1 MTPIASAAATL
12 PSPILAVTETG
23 PSGSS
28 QIGVGAVVLTIV
40 VIALLV
46 WVGYLVTTSRRKH
59 RQEETPKNL
68 QPWLSDEELENT
80 RLTRI
85 LGSAVVSA
93 AVLAIVLP
101 VYFLNEADRQ
111 VNAIENFDE
120 LYVEEGERWFEKFE
134 CSVCHGPDGG
144 GGTAAQIESRSG
156 LTVRWSVPSLNDV
169 FFRYSEEEVRFWI
182 EFGRPNTPM
191 PPAGLEGG
199 GAMTVQEV
207 DQVLAYLHKIQLP
220 QVSDGPDV
228 TTAFA
233 KVDGA
238 VNLALARIETGAA
251 TVARAVLEQQAV
263 IDDINDAPGKF
274 DIIGDL
280 PDRLIDLLT
289 GDTTCT
295 DASAA
300 LVGSSCRQPGFDG
313 DRDGLSDAA
322 ELALTQTFAPIVDEV
337 AVVRTVVDVDGAP
350 VVEIVQNSID
360 FPNLYGLELDP
371 NNPFST
377 SDSSGHEVPDLDTV
391 DAFRRDL
398 NAVRLNLSVVSERKD
413 RFRRSA
419 EQALTALKASAAAA
433 AWDVDFSAVAS
444 AAGLSPEEA
453 QRAVGLFNAYCAR
466 CHTSGYSAGVAF
478 EQEQGS
484 GAWAPALAGGR
495 SIVQFPDIEDQIE
508 FVIRGSKL
516 AEAYGTN
523 GLGRGWMPAF
533 GQILSQEDIELI
545 LMFERSL

>member
-1 MTPIASAAATL
+1 MSAAVTP

-23 PSGSS
+23 PSGSP
-28 QIGVGAVVLTIV
+28 QVGIGAVVLTIV

-46 WVGYLVTTSRRKH
+46 WVGYLVTSSRRKH
-59 RQEETPKNL
+59 RREETPKNL
-68 QPWLSDEELENT
+68 QPWLSDDELENT
-80 RLTRI
+80 RLTRV

-101 VYFLNEADRQ
+101 VYFLNESDRQ
-111 VNAIENFDE
+111 VNATDNFDE
-120 LYVEEGERWFEKFE
+120 LYIEEGERWFEKFE
-134 CSVCHGPDGG
+134 CSVCHGPEGG
-144 GGTAAQIESRSG
+144 GGAAAQIESRSG
-156 LTVRWSVPSLNDV
+156 LTVGWSVPSLNDV

-191 PPAGLEGG
+191 PPAGLRGG

-207 DQVLAYLHKIQLP
+207 DQVLAYLHEIQLP
-220 QVSDGPDV
+220 QFSEDPDV

-238 VNLALARIETGAA
+238 VSLARRRIETGAA

-263 IDDINDAPGKF
+263 IDDINDAPGQF

-289 GDTTCT
+289 GDATCT
-295 DASAA
+295 ATSAA
-300 LVGSSCRQPGFDG
+300 LVGSSCRQAGFDG

-322 ELALTQTFAPIVDEV
+322 ELALNQTFAPIVDD
-337 AVVRTVVDVDGAP
+337 VVLVRIVVDVDGAP
-350 VVEIVQNSID
+350 VIQIVQNAID

-377 SDSSGHEVPDLDTV
+377 SDSSGHEVADLDTV
-391 DAFRRDL
+391 DAFRREL

-413 RFRRSA
+413 RFLRSA
-419 EQALTALKASAAAA
+419 EQALTALKASASAA
-433 AWDVDFSAVAS
+433 AWEVDFSAVAS
-444 AAGLSPEEA
+444 AARLSLEKA
-453 QRAVGLFNAYCAR
+453 TRAVGLFNAYCAR

-478 EQEQGS
+478 EQEPGS

-495 SIVQFPDIEDQIE
+495 STVQFPLVEDQID

-533 GQILSQEDIELI
+533 GQILSEEDIALI
-545 LMFERSL
+545 IMFERSL